1 MPPRIPNT
9 KRTQILNDIKTT
21 NDSARTIAKR
31 HNVSPSTV
39 STIAKQAGLE
49 DAFIGRAQT
58 EAATRARQADLR
70 ARRARIREAL
80 LEDVERLRERA
91 WSEYSYFEKTAGQP
105 VKVTLPLPPLGEV
118 RNAYTSI
125 GIAIDKEVSLARVDA
140 SQGVES
146 AVSMLGGLAVALGQ
160 AADALGSGSDSPGG
174 DGE

>member
-1 MPPRIPNT
+1 MPPRIPDT
-9 KRTQILNDIKTT
+9 KRTQILDDIKTT
-21 NDSARTIAKR
+21 GDSTRTIAQRHGVSTFTVRTIAKE
-31 HNVSPSTV
+31 
-39 STIAKQAGLE
+39 AGIH
-49 DAFIGRAQT
+49 DAFSRERT

-146 AVSMLGGLAVALGQ
+146 AVSMLGGLAEALGQ